1 MSVQLKKF
9 KPESMPDDK
18 VCVFIGKRGTGKS
31 TLVTDILYHKKHLPA
46 GVVMSAT
53 EEGNHHYKQF
63 IPDLFI
69 YGDYD
74 KDAIDRVLARQKKI
88 IGAEQNKNKNNGA
101 FILLDDCMYD
111 RKFMKDPCI
120 RQCFM
125 NGRHWKLFFML
136 TMQYCMDLT
145 PDLRANVDYIFIL
158 RENVIQNREK
168 LYKSFF
174 GIFPSFDIF
183 NQVMTSCTENYECLV
198 LDNTSKSNKIQ
209 DCVFWYKA
217 KVRKNFKIGSDSLWR
232 HHKTNY
238 NNNHSKGSS
247 QINNQEPPKNTKKPV
262 VKVIKRK

>member
-1 MSVQLKKF
+1 MSNIQLRKF
-9 KPESMPDDK
+9 KPENISDDK

-31 TLVTDILYHKKHLPA
+31 TLVTDIMYHKKHLPA

-74 KDAIDRVLARQKKI
+74 KDAIDRVLERQKKLV
-88 IGAEQNKNKNNGA
+88 GAGRKDNGA

-145 PDLRANVDYIFIL
+145 PDLRANVDYVFIL

-174 GIFPSFDIF
+174 GIFPTFDIF
-183 NQVMTSCTENYECLV
+183 NQVMSSCTENYECLV

-217 KVRKNFKIGSDSLWR
+217 KIRKNFKIGSDSLWR

-238 NNNHSKGSS
+238 NTNHSRTSEQS
-247 QINNQEPPKNTKKPV
+247 NNSVQKNPRKPS
-262 VKVIKRK
+262 VKVIKKK